1 MGQPMFL
8 PPAFPLVL
16 RAGPAKWSVTAREP
30 STVPPECV
38 GGTRSASVTT
48 AMSNVSVTVPTPLS
62 AVTRTET
69 VPTSDDCGVPEN
81 VRVAASNVS
90 HDGSSPS
97 SVDAV

>member
-1 MGQPMFL
+1 MFL
-8 PPAFPLVL
+8 PPAFLLVL

-48 AMSNVSVTVPTPLS
+48 AMSNVSLTVPARPAS
-62 AVTRTET
+62 FAVTRTET
-69 VPTSDDCGVPEN
+69 VPTSEDCGVPEN

-90 HDGSSPS
+90 HDGSAAPS
-97 SVDAV
+97 ACVAV